1 MTPQTTTTLETS
13 DPQSSQQL
21 QPNTAQVFAR
31 HETFHPRF
39 GWLKKGF
46 DKAAQD
52 SGIFLREDAP
62 VLLGVGKNMARS
74 IRYWCSAFK
83 ILENDSP
90 TDFGTKLLGSGGW
103 DEYLED
109 TASLWLLHWKL
120 LEAPSLATAWDFTF
134 NQFRPVEFTQETLFN
149 QLRSYND
156 RFAKSI
162 ADSSLKKDI
171 ACLIRMY
178 VRQSGGKSV
187 VNEDMLD
194 CPFAELGAIATS
206 GDSRHYAFR
215 IGSKPTLPA
224 SIVIYACLSYAARIN
239 PTARTIP
246 IANLLYQNSSPGLV
260 FKLNE
265 RAICDAIEKV
275 TRQFPFG
282 SAQGKPQI
290 AVSDAAG
297 QLQFSFEEEPQ
308 QLAESILDRYYQVG
322 NQ

>member
-1 MTPQTTTTLETS
+1 MTIQTTTTPETLDS
-13 DPQSSQQL
+13 HSSKQQT
-21 QPNTAQVFAR
+21 NTTQVFAR

-46 DKAAQD
+46 DRAAQD
-52 SGIFLREDAP
+52 SGIFLGEDAP
-62 VLLGVGKNMARS
+62 VLLGVGKNMVRS

-83 ILENDSP
+83 VLENDSP

-120 LEAPSLATAWDFTF
+120 LEAPSIATAWDFTF
-134 NQFRPVEFTQETLFN
+134 NQFRSVEFTQETLFDR
-149 QLRSYND
+149 LRSYND
-156 RFAKSI
+156 RFSKSV
-162 ADSSLKKDI
+162 ADGSLKKDI

-178 VRQSGGKSV
+178 VKQSGSKSV

-224 SIVIYACLSYAARIN
+224 SIVVYACLSYAARIN

-260 FKLNE
+260 FKINE

-275 TRQFPFG
+275 ERQF
-282 SAQGKPQI
+282 PQI

-297 QLQFSFEEEPQ
+297 QLQFSFEDAPQ
-308 QLAESILDRYYQVG
+308 QLAESVLDRYYRSG